1 MVKKI
6 KMDSKEDV
14 KPVVQKNFIQKV
26 WSWLTFSK
34 KRWIGALVVILL
46 AVFGIWKL
54 QSNAASAV
62 TYQTGVVTKGTV
74 VSTISD
80 SGRALTTSA
89 LNIETQVS
97 GIVKDV
103 YVKDGDTVYTGE
115 RIADVTFD
123 TNGQQN
129 YAQAYA
135 SYLSAKNAVA
145 SDNANYYSLQSSM
158 FTANQKFINDAV
170 MRGLA
175 TDDPTYIEEN
185 GTWQAAQA
193 SFLEQQ
199 TSLAKDQSSLN
210 NAAIN
215 LQQNASTIT
224 SPYTGTISNITL
236 VPGMVLSNTVNN
248 SSTSSSSTSSSSTTR
263 IATIDN
269 QSTPI
274 INVTLSETDVPNIKV
289 GQKATITFD
298 SITGETFT
306 GVVATVDRIGAV
318 SSNVTSYTANI
329 KLDSGSD
336 QILPNMAATA
346 DIIIDTATDALYVP
360 SAALI
365 TQNGTTYAKTLVNG
379 KEVDVAVE
387 TGISDDTNT
396 VITSGLS
403 EGTTVI
409 TGTTSKSATTTSTGT
424 SVFSSSLR
432 GFGGA
437 TGGGGGAVI
446 RTSGGGGGA
455 TRATGG

>member
-1 MVKKI
+1 MKDIKI
-6 KMDSKEDV
+6 VEPK
-14 KPVVQKNFIQKV
+14 QNFFQKV
-26 WSWLTFSK
+26 WSWLTASK
-34 KRWIGALVVILL
+34 IRWIGALVVVVILI
-46 AVFGIWKL
+46 GGYWKM
-54 QSNAASAV
+54 SSSSGSAV
-62 TYQTGVVTKGTV
+62 TYQTSTVQSGTV

-80 SGRALTTSA
+80 SGRVLTTSA

-103 YVKDGDTVYTGE
+103 YVKDGDKVYAGE

-129 YAQAYA
+129 YAQALA

-170 MRGLA
+170 MRNLA

-193 SFLEQQ
+193 AFVNQQ
-199 TSLAKDQSSLN
+199 TSLAKDQASLT
-210 NAAIN
+210 NASIN
-215 LQQNASTIT
+215 LQQNSATIT
-224 SPYTGTISNITL
+224 SPYSGTISNITL
-236 VPGMVLSNTVNN
+236 VPGMVLSNTVSNN
-248 SSTSSSSTSSSSTTR
+248 STSSSSTSTTSTTR

-274 INVTLSETDVPNIKV
+274 VNVALSETDVPSVQV

-298 SITGETFT
+298 SIPNETFT
-306 GVVATVDRIGAV
+306 GVVATVDRIGSV

-329 KLDSGSD
+329 KLDTGSD

-346 DIIIDTATDALYVP
+346 DIIVGTATDALYVP
-360 SAALI
+360 SASLI
-365 TQNGTTYAKTLVNG
+365 TQTDGSTDARTLVSG
-379 KEVDVAVE
+379 KEVDVPVT
-387 TGISDDTNT
+387 TGISSDTDT
-396 VITSGLS
+396 VVTSGLTV
-403 EGTTVI
+403 GQTVI
-409 TGTTSKSATTTSTGT
+409 TGTVSNSTSAASSTGT

-437 TGGGGGAVI
+437 AGGAV
-446 RTSGGGGGA
+446 RTGGTGGA
-455 TRATGG
+455 ARIGG